1 MNKLE
6 QAQITMSGVRQDM
19 NTLMASTRALLFEIE
34 QLKKGDVIPDKA
46 LRTRIGILEEDLE
59 KCGRY
64 YEEVENV

>member
-46 LRTRIGILEEDLE
+46 LRTRIGILDR
-59 KCGRY
+59 CPTARTRPDAAGR
-64 YEEVENV
+64 